1 MLFSLAGKA
10 PLRMGHMRI
19 NRFYEYMFNIIPL
32 IIIII
37 SLTII
42 IAIVVRKFSV
52 LAALDTSTIQA
63 EREAKFK
70 EQIIGNRIKRNFYK
84 YFLKINNLARP
95 AGKAIAGLFKWLY
108 NKLID
113 LKDYKEEELA
123 AQDSPQAVSKLFVEI
138 EELIKQDK
146 LHDAEEKYI
155 EIIGRDSQNLKA
167 FSGLGD
173 LYFEQKNLDEA
184 RQTYLHALKL
194 SEQNF
199 DQAAKAQKR
208 QDAGLAPTTEIQD
221 NTTELAGIYFD
232 LACVNRAAENLKEAT
247 ENINKALKLEPNNP
261 RYLDTWLEISI
272 INKDKGSALDAYGR
286 LKKVNPENQKL
297 AQIKKEINEL

>member
-1 MLFSLAGKA
+1 MMESIRA
-10 PLRMGHMRI
+10 RI
-19 NRFYEYMFNIIPL
+19 QWFD
-32 IIIII
+32 
-37 SLTII
+37 
-42 IAIVVRKFSV
+42 K
-52 LAALDTSTIQA
+52 LDTNKQMKIDTWKTLPGIT
-63 EREAKFK
+63 K
-70 EQIIGNRIKRNFYK
+70 ESDDFTFLDKNWNPTQNAPIDFMPANKQIAMQNW
-84 YFLKINNLARP
+84 KIFELIN
-95 AGKAIAGLFKWLY
+95 